1 MSKNLLKMTGA
12 CLALTGAAVLPL
24 HASAQEA
31 NAVVARD
38 AVTGQMRAANADEI
52 AKLDA
57 VKAEK
62 ARMFRAD
69 RKQLMGRMHKSGGH
83 GARMTDESMSA
94 SVAVI
99 GKDGKLQQECFDSA
113 AEAEAALASG
123 TLTHTHANLK
133 PVLE

>member
-12 CLALTGAAVLPL
+12 CLALTGAAIMPL
-24 HASAQEA
+24 QASAQEA
-31 NAVVARD
+31 NAVVTRD
-38 AVTGQMRAANADEI
+38 AATGQMRAANAQEI
-52 AKLDA
+52 AALEG

-62 ARMFRAD
+62 ARMFRVA
-69 RKQLMGRMHKSGGH
+69 RKDLQGRVHHSGGR

-99 GKDGKLQQECFDSA
+99 GKDGKVEQECFDSA
-113 AEAEAALASG
+113 AEAEAALATG
-123 TLTHTHANLK
+123 ILTHTHANLK